1 MELSMLIKRTLLSLS
16 ISGLLATSSAYATE
30 DNSTQDHSVKTQS
43 ANFGSPDA
51 VDNQIAEDNKR
62 SKPDFKTQLEQNNIN
77 MGVDYSTVFLGA
89 NNVLTGSDDNAG
101 SGMIRFYGSWNPIG
115 VGTKEV
121 GSLVWKIEHR
131 HSYTD
136 TSVKDFEFGTG
147 GLGLITPPFS
157 DEGTR
162 LTNLYYKQK
171 FMDGK
176 ATVVAGFLDVT
187 DFVDV
192 FAMASPWTGFMNFA
206 FSTGTTTMALPGD
219 ATLGAAGGIM
229 LTNELYMVASLADM
243 NSVSSKPFEGFES
256 FFSDNKYFKSV
267 ELGWTKSQGQ
277 IYVDNIHATLWH
289 ADESEVQGSSKG
301 YGINFSASRLI
312 DGQWLPFVR
321 AGYSQDAGTLMEKS
335 ISAGFGY
342 YGLGGEENNLG
353 AAMNWGQV
361 KGSDDQYTTE
371 VFYIMKP
378 LDYLEVTADLQ
389 YIANP
394 ALNTLDNSTLIY
406 GLRLRLAI

>member
-1 MELSMLIKRTLLSLS
+1 MFFQKKFLALTVTS
-16 ISGLLATSSAYATE
+16 LLATSSAFAVE
-30 DNSTQDHSVKTQS
+30 SDSTKDTG

-51 VDNQIAEDNKR
+51 VDNQISEDNKK
-62 SKPDFKTQLEQNNIN
+62 SKPGFKTQLEQNNIS
-77 MGVDYSTVFLGA
+77 MGVDYSTVILGA
-89 NNVLTGSDDNAG
+89 NNVMSVSDDNAG
-101 SGMIRFYGSWNPIG
+101 SGMVRFYGSWNPIG
-115 VGTKEV
+115 VGTKQT
-121 GSLVWKIEHR
+121 GGLVWKVEHR

-147 GLGLITPPFS
+147 GLGLVTPPFS
-157 DEGTR
+157 DEGFR
-162 LTNLYYKQK
+162 FTNLYYKQK

-229 LTNELYMVASLADM
+229 LTDELYMVASLADM
-243 NSVSSKPFEGFES
+243 NSDPTKILDGFDT

-289 ADESEVQGSSKG
+289 ADESEVQGSTKG

-312 DGQWLPFVR
+312 EGHWLPFVR

-342 YGLGGEENNLG
+342 YGLGGESNNLG
-353 AAMNWGQV
+353 VAMNWGQV
-361 KGSDDQYTTE
+361 AGSDDQYTTE

-378 LDYLEVTADLQ
+378 LDYLEVTADIQ

-394 ALNTLDNSTLIY
+394 ALNAMDSSTLIY
-406 GLRLRLAI
+406 GLRMRVAI

>member
-1 MELSMLIKRTLLSLS
+1 MITIQWSQKMLIQQSLLSLA
-16 ISGLLATSSAYATE
+16 ISGLLASSSVYANN
-30 DNSTQDHSVKTQS
+30 DNGI
-43 ANFGSPDA
+43 NFGSPDA
-51 VDNQIAEDNKR
+51 VDNQIAADNKK
-62 SKPDFKTQLEQNNIN
+62 SKPNFKTQLEQNNLNI
-77 MGVDYSTVFLGA
+77 GLDYSAIFLGA
-89 NNVLTGSDDNAG
+89 NNVLPGSDDTAA
-101 SGMIRFYGSWNPIG
+101 SGMMRFYGSWNP
-115 VGTKEV
+115 VGQSTNET
-121 GSLVWKIEHR
+121 GGLVWKVEHR

-136 TSVKDFEFGTG
+136 SSVKDFEFGTG

-162 LTNLYYKQK
+162 LTNLYWKQK
-171 FMDGK
+171 LMNGK
-176 ATVVAGFLDVT
+176 ATIVAGFLDVT

-206 FSTGTTTMALPGD
+206 FSTGTTTIALPGD
-219 ATLGAAGGIM
+219 ATLGVAGGMM
-229 LTNELYMVASLADM
+229 LSDEYYVVGSFADM
-243 NSVSSKPFEGFES
+243 NSVSSKPFDGFDS

-289 ADESEVQGSSKG
+289 ADESEVQGSTKG

-335 ISAGFGY
+335 LSAGFGY
-342 YGLGGEENNLG
+342 YGLGGEANNLG
-353 AAMNWGQV
+353 VAMNWGQV

-378 LDYLEVTADLQ
+378 LDYLEVTADIQ

-394 ALNTLDNSTLIY
+394 ALNTIDNSTLIY
-406 GLRLRLAI
+406 GLRMRLAI

>member
-1 MELSMLIKRTLLSLS
+1 MLIKKFLLSLA
-16 ISGLLATSSAYATE
+16 ISGILTTSAVYANDDKGT
-30 DNSTQDHSVKTQS
+30 
-43 ANFGSPDA
+43 NFGSPDA
-51 VDNQIAEDNKR
+51 VDNQIAEDNKK
-62 SKPDFKTQLEQNNIN
+62 SKPDFKTQLEKNNIS
-77 MGVDYSTVFLGA
+77 MGLDYSAAFLGA
-89 NNVLTGSDDNAG
+89 NDVLPGSDDNAA

-115 VGTKEV
+115 KDSNETG
-121 GSLVWKIEHR
+121 GLVWKVEHR

-136 TSVKDFEFGTG
+136 TSVKDFEFGAG

-157 DEGTR
+157 DEGAR
-162 LTNLYYKQK
+162 LTNLYWKQK
-171 FMDGK
+171 LMNGK

-206 FSTGTTTMALPGD
+206 FSTGTTTIALPGD
-219 ATLGAAGGIM
+219 ATLGVAGGVM
-229 LTNELYMVASLADM
+229 LSDEYYLVGSFADM
-243 NSVSSKPFEGFES
+243 NSVSSKPLEGFDS
-256 FFSDNKYFKSV
+256 FFRDNNYFKSV
-267 ELGWTKSQGQ
+267 ELGWTKSQGE
-277 IYVDNIHATLWH
+277 IYVDNIHTTLWH
-289 ADESEVQGSSKG
+289 ADESEVQGSTKG

-342 YGLGGEENNLG
+342 YGLGSESNNLG
-353 AAMNWGQV
+353 VAMNWGQV
-361 KGSDDQYTTE
+361 KNNDDQYTTE

-378 LDYLEVTADLQ
+378 LGYLEVTADVQ

-394 ALNTLDNSTLIY
+394 ALNSLDNSTLIY

>member
-1 MELSMLIKRTLLSLS
+1 MELSMPIKKTLLSLS
-16 ISGLLATSSAYATE
+16 ISGLLATSSVYATE
-30 DNSTQDHSVKTQS
+30 DNSTPDNSVKDKGT
-43 ANFGSPDA
+43 NFGSPDA

-62 SKPDFKTQLEQNNIN
+62 SKPDFKTQLEQNNIS
-77 MGVDYSTVFLGA
+77 MGADYSSVFLA
-89 NNVLTGSDDNAG
+89 ASNVLAGSHDNAR

-121 GSLVWKIEHR
+121 GGLVWKVEHR

-147 GLGLITPPFS
+147 GLGLVTPPFS
-157 DEGTR
+157 DQGFR
-162 LTNLYYKQK
+162 FTNLYYKQK
-171 FMDGK
+171 YMNGK
-176 ATVVAGFLDVT
+176 ASFVAGFLDIT

-219 ATLGAAGGIM
+219 AALGAAGGIM
-229 LTNELYMVASLADM
+229 LSDEYYMVASFVDM
-243 NSVSSKPFEGFES
+243 NSDPTNILDGFDS
-256 FFSDNKYFKSV
+256 FFSDNKYFKSI
-267 ELGWTKSQGQ
+267 ELGWTKSQGH

-289 ADESEVQGSSKG
+289 ADESVEQCSTKG
-301 YGINFSASRLI
+301 HGINFSASRMI
-312 DGQWLPFVR
+312 DGKWLPFFR

-342 YGLGGEENNLG
+342 YGLGGEGNNLG
-353 AAMNWGQV
+353 AAINWGQV
-361 KGSDDQYTTE
+361 KGNDDQFTTE
-371 VFYIMKP
+371 VFYIIKP

-394 ALNTLDNSTLIY
+394 ALNTQDSSTLIY

>member
-1 MELSMLIKRTLLSLS
+1 MLSTKTILAIA
-16 ISGLLATSSAYATE
+16 ISGYLTSSMAYADE
-30 DNSTQDHSVKTQS
+30 DKG
-43 ANFGSPDA
+43 ANFGSADA
-51 VDNQIAEDNKR
+51 VENQIAEDNKK

-77 MGVDYSTVFLGA
+77 MGLDYSAIYLGA
-89 NNVLTGSDDNAG
+89 NNVLPGSDDSAA
-101 SGMIRFYGSWNPIG
+101 SGMVRFYGSWNPIG
-115 VGTKEV
+115 AGTTET
-121 GSLVWKIEHR
+121 GGLVWKIEHR

-147 GLGLITPPFS
+147 GLGLVTPPFS
-157 DEGTR
+157 DEGAR

-171 FMDGK
+171 LMDGK

-206 FSTGTTTMALPGD
+206 FSTGTTTIALPGD
-219 ATLGAAGGIM
+219 ATLGIAGAMM
-229 LTNELYMVASLADM
+229 LSDEYYIIGSLADM
-243 NSVSSKPFEGFES
+243 NSVSSKPLKGFES
-256 FFSDNKYFKSV
+256 FFSDNNYFKSV

-289 ADESEVQGSSKG
+289 ADESEMQGSTKG

-342 YGLGGEENNLG
+342 YGLGGESNNLG
-353 AAMNWGQV
+353 VAMNWGQV
-361 KGSDDQYTTE
+361 EGSDDQYTTE

-378 LDYLEVTADLQ
+378 LDYLEVTADIQ

-394 ALNTLDNSTLIY
+394 ALNAIDSSTLIY
-406 GLRLRLAI
+406 GLRMRVAM

>member
-1 MELSMLIKRTLLSLS
+1 MLIKKPFLNLT
-16 ISGLLATSSAYATE
+16 ITALLATTSVYAAD
-30 DNSTQDHSVKTQS
+30 DNASKNKG

-51 VDNQIAEDNKR
+51 VDNQIAEDNKK
-62 SKPDFKTQLEQNNIN
+62 SKPDFKTQLEQNNVS

-89 NNVLTGSDDNAG
+89 NNTLPDSDDNAG

-115 VGTKEV
+115 VGTKET
-121 GSLVWKIEHR
+121 GGLVWKVEHR

-136 TSVKDFEFGTG
+136 TTVKDFEFGTG
-147 GLGLITPPFS
+147 GLGLVTPPFS
-157 DEGTR
+157 DQGFR
-162 LTNLYYKQK
+162 FTNLYYKQK
-171 FMDGK
+171 YMDGK
-176 ATVVAGFLDVT
+176 ASFVAGFLDVT

-192 FAMASPWTGFMNFA
+192 YAIASPWTGFMNFA

-229 LTNELYMVASLADM
+229 LTDELYMVATLADM
-243 NSVSSKPFEGFES
+243 ESDPTNILDGFET
-256 FFSDNKYFKSV
+256 FFKDNKYFKSV

-289 ADESEVQGSSKG
+289 ADESVAQGSSKG
-301 YGINFSASRLI
+301 YGINFSASRMI
-312 DGQWLPFVR
+312 DGKWLPFVR

-342 YGLGGEENNLG
+342 YGLGGEANNLG
-353 AAMNWGQV
+353 VAMNWGQV
-361 KGSDDQYTTE
+361 AGSDDQYTTE

-378 LDYLEVTADLQ
+378 LDYLEVTADIQ

-394 ALNTLDNSTLIY
+394 ALNAVDSSTLIY
-406 GLRLRLAI
+406 GLRMRVAL

>member
-1 MELSMLIKRTLLSLS
+1 MSTQISLLSIALS
-16 ISGLLATSSAYATE
+16 GILISLPTWATE
-30 DNSTQDHSVKTQS
+30 DLSEKTVS
-43 ANFGSPDA
+43 ATNKGINFGGPDA
-51 VDNQIAEDNKR
+51 VDNQIAEDNKK
-62 SKPDFKTQLEQNNIN
+62 SKPDFKTQLELNNVS
-77 MGVDYSTVFLGA
+77 MGLDYSAIFLGA
-89 NNVLTGSDDNAG
+89 NNVLPGSDDNAG
-101 SGMIRFYGSWNPIG
+101 SGMMRFYGSWNPVGI
-115 VGTKEV
+115 GTKDT
-121 GSLVWKIEHR
+121 GGLVWKVEHR

-162 LTNLYYKQK
+162 LTNLYWKQK
-171 FMDGK
+171 LMDGK
-176 ATVVAGFLDVT
+176 ATIVAGFLDVT

-206 FSTGTTTMALPGD
+206 FSTGTTTIALPGD
-219 ATLGAAGGIM
+219 ATLGIAGGMM
-229 LTNELYMVASLADM
+229 LSDEYYLVGSFADM
-243 NSVSSKPFEGFES
+243 NSVSSKPFDGFDS
-256 FFSDNKYFKSV
+256 FFTDNKYFKSI

-289 ADESEVQGSSKG
+289 ADASEVQGSTKG
-301 YGINFSASRLI
+301 YGVNFSASRLI
-312 DGQWLPFVR
+312 EGQWLPFVR

-342 YGLGGEENNLG
+342 YGLGGEANNLG
-353 AAMNWGQV
+353 VAMNWGQV

-378 LDYLEVTADLQ
+378 LDYLEVTADVQ

-394 ALNTLDNSTLIY
+394 ALNAIDSSTLIY
-406 GLRLRLAI
+406 GLRMRLAI

>member
-1 MELSMLIKRTLLSLS
+1 MLFKKPFLN
-16 ISGLLATSSAYATE
+16 LAVTALFATTSTYAAD
-30 DNSTQDHSVKTQS
+30 DNANKNKG

-51 VDNQIAEDNKR
+51 VDNQIAEDNKK
-62 SKPDFKTQLEQNNIN
+62 SKPNFKTQLEQNNIN

-89 NNVLTGSDDNAG
+89 NNVLPGSDDNAG

-115 VGTKEV
+115 VGTKDV
-121 GSLVWKIEHR
+121 GGFVWKVEHR

-147 GLGLITPPFS
+147 GLGLVTPPFS
-157 DEGTR
+157 DQGFR
-162 LTNLYYKQK
+162 FTNLYYKQK
-171 FMDGK
+171 YMDGK
-176 ATVVAGFLDVT
+176 ASFVAGFLDIT

-219 ATLGAAGGIM
+219 AALGAAGGIM
-229 LTNELYMVASLADM
+229 LSDEYYMVGSFVDM
-243 NSVSSKPFEGFES
+243 NSDPTKITDGLET
-256 FFSDNKYFKSV
+256 FFKDNKYFKSV
-267 ELGWTKSQGQ
+267 ELGWTKSQGE

-289 ADESEVQGSSKG
+289 ADESVEQGSTKG
-301 YGINFSASRLI
+301 YGINLSASRLI

-342 YGLGGEENNLG
+342 YGLGGESNNLG
-353 AAMNWGQV
+353 VAINWGQIA
-361 KGSDDQYTTE
+361 GSDDQYTTE

-378 LDYLEVTADLQ
+378 LDYLEVTADIQ

-394 ALNTLDNSTLIY
+394 ALNAIDNSTLIY
-406 GLRLRLAI
+406 GLRMRIAM

>member
-1 MELSMLIKRTLLSLS
+1 MFTNKKALTLAITLVTT
-16 ISGLLATSSAYATE
+16 GLLTSSLAWA
-30 DNSTQDHSVKTQS
+30 DNDESI
-43 ANFGSPDA
+43 NFASPDA
-51 VDNQIAEDNKR
+51 VDNQIAEDNKK
-62 SKPDFKTQLEQNNIN
+62 SKPDFKTQLEQHSVS
-77 MGVDYSTVFLGA
+77 MGLDYSAIYLGA
-89 NNVLTGSDDNAG
+89 NNVLPGSDDNAS
-101 SGMIRFYGSWNPIG
+101 SGMVRFYGSWNP
-115 VGTKEV
+115 VGKDTNET
-121 GSLVWKIEHR
+121 GGLVWKVEHR

-136 TSVKDFEFGTG
+136 TSVKDFEFGSG
-147 GLGLITPPFS
+147 GLGLITPPFR

-162 LTNLYYKQK
+162 LTNLYWKQK
-171 FMDGK
+171 LMNGK
-176 ATVVAGFLDVT
+176 ATIVAGFLDVT

-206 FSTGTTTMALPGD
+206 FSTGTTTIALPGD
-219 ATLGAAGGIM
+219 ATLGVAGGMM
-229 LTNELYMVASLADM
+229 LSDEYYVIGSFADM
-243 NSVSSKPFEGFES
+243 NSVSSKPFEGFDS
-256 FFSDNKYFKSV
+256 FFTDNKYFKSV
-267 ELGWTKSQGQ
+267 ELGWTKSQGS

-289 ADESEVQGSSKG
+289 ADESEVQGSTKG

-342 YGLGGEENNLG
+342 YGLGGESNNLG
-353 AAMNWGQV
+353 VAMNWGQV

-394 ALNTLDNSTLIY
+394 ALNAIDSSTLIY
-406 GLRLRLAI
+406 GLRIRLAI

>member
-1 MELSMLIKRTLLSLS
+1 MLTNKTILTLV
-16 ISGLLATSSAYATE
+16 ITGLLATASTYATE
-30 DNSTQDHSVKTQS
+30 DNSTQDHLVKGQS

-62 SKPDFKTQLEQNNIN
+62 SKPDFKTQLEHNNIN

-101 SGMIRFYGSWNPIG
+101 SSMIRFYGSWNPIG

-121 GSLVWKIEHR
+121 GGLVWKVEHR

-147 GLGLITPPFS
+147 GLGLVTPPFS
-157 DEGTR
+157 DQGFR
-162 LTNLYYKQK
+162 VTNLYYKQK
-171 FMDGK
+171 YMNGRASF
-176 ATVVAGFLDVT
+176 VAGFLDIT

-219 ATLGAAGGIM
+219 AALGTAGGIM
-229 LTNELYMVASLADM
+229 LSDEYYMVASLVDM
-243 NSVSSKPFEGFES
+243 NSDPTNIIDGLET
-256 FFSDNKYFKSV
+256 FFKENKYFKSI
-267 ELGWTKSQGQ
+267 ELGWTKSQGE

-289 ADESEVQGSSKG
+289 ADESVEQGSNRG

-353 AAMNWGQV
+353 TAINWGQV
-361 KGSDDQYTTE
+361 KGNDDQYTTE

>member
-1 MELSMLIKRTLLSLS
+1 MFTNKKALTLAITLVTT
-16 ISGLLATSSAYATE
+16 GLLTSSLTWAD
-30 DNSTQDHSVKTQS
+30 DNESI
-43 ANFGSPDA
+43 NFASPDA
-51 VDNQIAEDNKR
+51 VDNQIAEDNKK
-62 SKPDFKTQLEQNNIN
+62 SKPDFKTQLEQHNVN
-77 MGVDYSTVFLGA
+77 MGLDYSAIFLSA
-89 NNVLTGSDDNAG
+89 NNVIPGSDDNAS
-101 SGMIRFYGSWNPIG
+101 SGMVRFYGSWNPIG
-115 VGTKEV
+115 KGTNET
-121 GSLVWKIEHR
+121 GGLVWKVEHR

-147 GLGLITPPFS
+147 GLGLVTPPFS

-162 LTNLYYKQK
+162 LTNLYWKQK
-171 FMDGK
+171 LMNGK
-176 ATVVAGFLDVT
+176 ATIVAGFLDVT

-206 FSTGTTTMALPGD
+206 FSTGTTTIALPGD
-219 ATLGAAGGIM
+219 ATLGVAGGMM
-229 LTNELYMVASLADM
+229 LSDEYYVIGSFADM
-243 NSVSSKPFEGFES
+243 NSVSSKPFEGFDS
-256 FFSDNKYFKSV
+256 FFTDNKYFKSV
-267 ELGWTKSQGQ
+267 ELGWTKSQGS

-289 ADESEVQGSSKG
+289 ADESEVQGSTKG

-342 YGLGGEENNLG
+342 YGLGGKSNNLG
-353 AAMNWGQV
+353 VAMNWGQV

-394 ALNTLDNSTLIY
+394 ALNAIDSSTLIY
-406 GLRLRLAI
+406 GLRIRLAI